1 MKVRSKI
8 LAAFCALASLCV
20 PAEGFDLSGRHVL
33 PNGLEVR
40 LIPRPST
47 PLVAVLV
54 FVKTGYALEDSSNR
68 GYSHLLEH
76 LVFAGT
82 KKMDKEALFREI
94 ESMGAYLNGYTRDD
108 YMGYLLVGHRDHAS
122 RQMELLSEILFGAAL
137 KKKAVTEAREVVIE
151 EIRQRRSRPGVRA
164 EEMFQAL
171 LYEGSSYARTG
182 LGNERTVSE
191 VSREEILAHYRRVYR
206 PDNMILVA
214 AGGLDERKFLD
225 ILGETFGRAEPGAET
240 VRPEPPRD
248 LGARRAY
255 TLAADT
261 PDLRIRI
268 GFNGPD
274 PRSEDAEALELLAA
288 VLGGPAGRLRKA
300 LEAGGFNA
308 RSVSAGLSINS
319 GFSRFVVSAGFPAET
334 SGGEALESILSEIDT
349 VTAAGPTP
357 EEVRTA
363 RDALVAGEVMRR
375 EKLHYYLMEKAPWI
389 LAGAPGQGFSEA
401 RWDGV
406 NDATLQ
412 SVAAAYL
419 TGRPSLSLIAE
430 PVGGEGEA
438 AADTPAEV
446 QREVLD
452 NGLTLVAEQRAG
464 SGVFALNLMTRRRSA
479 VEPPGK
485 AGIAD
490 FLHRMLPRGTEQR
503 SREQV
508 EEELRELGA
517 SLSTAGN
524 PTVPFGDFYTSRMYS
539 YVRLECLIEKAEG
552 ALDLVTEMV
561 RGGSFPGEEVEE
573 VRKQMTDYISYRESR
588 PGALASRLLAEAL
601 YGPGPLGRDVL
612 GEEGSIRSITREDL
626 LRFRDRYLTGRNLVV
641 SVVSSLPAGEALTL
655 LRDRFSSLPAGE
667 AVPAVSLEA
676 TVRDGLTEEEL
687 GKPQGALKAGAVL
700 GPPDGNE
707 RAALA
712 VVTGLLN
719 DRLSRE
725 LREREGLAYS
735 VGGSLGEVDGNVV
748 FSLSMG
754 TSSEKMDQARR
765 GIRREIE
772 AVRKGKVTGEE
783 LGRRVNAITGRLQMR
798 MLSSLNRG
806 FYLALAERNGLP
818 HSFGEDYRQILL
830 SLTPAQVEKAARTL
844 LPVVLEE
851 VIVR

>member
-8 LAAFCALASLCV
+8 LAAFSALAFLCV
-20 PAEGFDLSGRHVL
+20 PAGGFDLSGRHVL
-33 PNGLEVR
+33 SNGLEVR
-40 LIPRPST
+40 LLPRPST

-54 FVKTGYALEDSSNR
+54 LVKTGYALEDTSNL

-82 KKMDKEALFREI
+82 EKMNKEALFREI

-108 YMGYLLVGHRDHAS
+108 YMGYLLVGHRDHAP
-122 RQMELLSEILFGAAL
+122 RQMELLAGILFNAAL
-137 KKKAVTEAREVVIE
+137 KKKAVAEAREVVIE
-151 EIRQRRSRPGVRA
+151 EIRTRRSRPGVRA
-164 EEMFQAL
+164 EEVFQEL

-191 VSREEILAHYRRVYR
+191 VTRGEILSHYRRVYR

-214 AGGLDERKFLD
+214 AGGFDASRFLD
-225 ILGETFGRAEPGAET
+225 ILEETFGRAEPGAET
-240 VRPEPPRD
+240 TGPEPPRD
-248 LGARRAY
+248 LVSRRVY
-255 TLAADT
+255 TLATDT
-261 PDLRIRI
+261 PDLRVWI

-274 PRSEDAEALELLAA
+274 PRSEDAEALELLGA
-288 VLGGPAGRLRKA
+288 VLGGPAGRLKKA
-300 LEAGGFNA
+300 LEVAGFDA
-308 RSVSAGLSINS
+308 RSVSAGLSIHS
-319 GFSRFVVSAGFPAET
+319 GFSRFVVSAGFPAGT
-334 SGGEALESILSEIDT
+334 SGKDAREVIFSEIDA
-349 VTAAGPTP
+349 VTAEGPAP
-357 EEVRTA
+357 EEIRTA
-363 RDALVAGEVMRR
+363 RDALVAGEVMSR
-375 EKLHYYLMEKAPWI
+375 EKLHYYLMEKAPWV

-406 NDATLQ
+406 SDATLR

-419 TGRPSLSLIAE
+419 AGRPSVSLVAE
-430 PVGGEGEA
+430 PAGAEG
-438 AADTPAEV
+438 TSVAERSAGV
-446 QREVLD
+446 QREILGS
-452 NGLTLVAEQRAG
+452 GLTLVAEQRAG
-464 SGVFALNLMTRRRSA
+464 SGVFALNLMTRQRSA

-508 EEELRELGA
+508 EEALRELGA

-524 PTVPFGDFYTSRMYS
+524 PTVPFGDFYTSRRYS
-539 YVRLECLIEKAEG
+539 YVRLECLLEKAEG
-552 ALDLVTEMV
+552 ALDLVAEMV
-561 RGGSFPGEEVEE
+561 RRGSFPEEEVEE
-573 VRKQMTDYISYRESR
+573 VRNEMTDFISYRDSQ
-588 PGALASRLLAEAL
+588 PAALASRLLAEAL
-601 YGPGPLGRDVL
+601 YGPGSLGRDVL
-612 GEEGSIRSITREDL
+612 GEEESIRSITRDDL
-626 LRFRDRYLTGRNLVV
+626 LRFRDRYFTGRNLVI
-641 SVVSSLPAGEALTL
+641 SIVSSLPPGEALGL
-655 LRDRFSSLPAGE
+655 LRNRFASLPEGE
-667 AVPAVSLEA
+667 TLPAISLKA
-676 TVRDGLTEEEL
+676 TARDGLIEEEL
-687 GKPQGALKAGAVL
+687 GKPQGALMAGAVL
-700 GPPDGNE
+700 GPSDGNE

-719 DRLSRE
+719 DRLSRK

-772 AVRKGKVTGEE
+772 SVRKEKVTGEE
-783 LGRRVNAITGRLQMR
+783 LGRRINAITGRLQMR

-818 HSFGEDYRQILL
+818 HTFGEDYRQILL
-830 SLTPAQVEKAARTL
+830 SLTPAQVEKAARAR